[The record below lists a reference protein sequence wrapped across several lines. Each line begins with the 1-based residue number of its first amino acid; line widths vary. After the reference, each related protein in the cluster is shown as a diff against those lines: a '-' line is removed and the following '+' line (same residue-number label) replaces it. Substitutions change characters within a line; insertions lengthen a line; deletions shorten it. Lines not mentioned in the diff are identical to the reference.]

1 MEGLGKDKGRPKGR
15 ARAPTV
21 AVTGSG
27 EEGEDLRAW
36 LQAEEEQLEWTVAAK
51 QRDAARRRTEQ
62 KRSLGAYKGGT
73 AQHNTVL
80 QSSNL
85 WIGLECGEGENEGK
99 KKRNQQSEAKS
110 KDNQAEAGTKPG
122 AGSRVTQ

>member
-1 MEGLGKDKGRPKGR
+1 MKSAQGTGLDSIGLKC
-15 ARAPTV
+15 
-21 AVTGSG
+21 
-27 EEGEDLRAW
+27 
-36 LQAEEEQLEWTVAAK
+36 
-51 QRDAARRRTEQ
+51 DAAQ
-62 KRSLGAYKGGT
+62 HST
-73 AQHNTVL
+73 AQHNTVM

-122 AGSRVTQ
+122 AGSRVTQYTDNRLSGTTCRAADTKY

>member
-1 MEGLGKDKGRPKGR
+1 M
-15 ARAPTV
+15 
-21 AVTGSG
+21 
-27 EEGEDLRAW
+27 
-36 LQAEEEQLEWTVAAK
+36 
-51 QRDAARRRTEQ
+51 DAQ
-62 KRSLGAYKGGT
+62 HST